1 MSAKHGILYLIP
13 NFLGPAEPGCVFP
26 PYNARVLKDI
36 DYFIAEREKAARR
49 LIKALL
55 PEKNQARLHFFELNR
70 HTDPAEIKHFL
81 NPLLAGHPM
90 GLMSEA
96 GLPGIADPG
105 AKIVHLAHRQGIR
118 VKPLVGPSSIFLALM
133 ASGLNGQRFAFHGY
147 LPVKTPQLSGHLRRL
162 ESRSRRNNE
171 TQIFIETPYRNDKML
186 NILLQTLHPD
196 TLLCVATDLTL
207 ETEWIATRRI
217 AEWIKEPKP
226 RLHKRPAIF
235 LFLAE

>member
-1 MSAKHGILYLIP
+1 MIP

-26 PYNARVLKDI
+26 PYNARVLKNI
-36 DYFIAEREKAARR
+36 DYFIAEREKSARR
-49 LIKALL
+49 LIKALV

-70 HTDPAEIKHFL
+70 HTDPEEIKHFL
-81 NPLLAGHPM
+81 QPLLEGKPM

-105 AKIVHLAHRQGIR
+105 AQVVRLAHRQGIK
-118 VKPLVGPSSIFLALM
+118 VEPLTGPSSIFLALM

-147 LPVKTPQLSGHLRRL
+147 LPVKSPELSKRLRQL
-162 ESRSRRNNE
+162 EMRSRRENE
-171 TQIFIETPYRNDKML
+171 TQIFIETPYRNDRML
-186 NILLQTLHPD
+186 DALFKTLHPD

-226 RLHKRPAIF
+226 RLHKRPAVF
-235 LFLAE
+235 LFLAN